1 MQLRNHNN
9 DNTTSNQYDQHA
21 STASPEEKAKRII
34 VKAGDRLVTS
44 LILDSDAHRII
55 TTIDD
60 GAVRVYSALT
70 GALLL
75 TLSGHQGGVWAS
87 ALYRNTLVTGAT
99 DRNIRVWDLLT
110 GVCTHVFV
118 AHTSTVRTLQI
129 VLPINVNRHNPE
141 QTPKYEPEFPIIV
154 AGSRDK
160 TVSVWRLPIEELND
174 DLVAIE
180 QKNWLLYQLTGHT
193 QAVRAVAGE
202 GNLVASA
209 SYDTTARIW
218 NSWTGESIH
227 TLFGHEHPLYQVIL
241 DTEHRQC
248 ITSGMDATV
257 RTWSLDTGSSLH
269 VLMGHTSLVG
279 VMRLNAG
286 LLVSASADG
295 TTQVWD
301 PVTSE
306 RLHIFGNHPPGQ
318 GESIQTTQ
326 HDGEKLVMGFEG
338 AVQTWDIRTGELL
351 HETTGVGSVWQ
362 IAYDRRRRVVA
373 FNPPEQEPLD
383 DHNQTY
389 LEILDYGVP
398 SVPQASSH

>member
-9 DNTTSNQYDQHA
+9 DNTTSNQHDQHA

-34 VKAGDRLVTS
+34 VKAGDRSVTS
-44 LILDSDAHRII
+44 PILDSDAHRII

-60 GAVRVYSALT
+60 GTVRVYSALT
-70 GALLL
+70 GALFL
-75 TLSGHQGGVWAS
+75 TLSGHQGGIWAS
-87 ALYRNTLVTGAT
+87 ALCRNTLVTGAT

-129 VLPINVNRHNPE
+129 VLPIN
-141 QTPKYEPEFPIIV
+141 TPKYEPEFPIIV

-160 TVSVWRLPIEELND
+160 TVSVWRLPIEELNG
-174 DLVAIE
+174 DLVATE
-180 QKNWLLYQLTGHT
+180 QKSWLLYQLTGHT

-209 SYDTTARIW
+209 SYDTTA
-218 NSWTGESIH
+218 
-227 TLFGHEHPLYQVIL
+227 L
-241 DTEHRQC
+241 
-248 ITSGMDATV
+248 
-257 RTWSLDTGSSLH
+257 
-269 VLMGHTSLVG
+269 G

-362 IAYDRRRRVVA
+362 IAYNRRRRVVA
-373 FNPPEQEPLD
+373 FNPPEQEPLG

-389 LEILDYGVP
+389 LEILDYCVP